1 MNVATLK
8 SPSTQKQN
16 AYTQLTVQHEEEYGL
31 AWYYMHAQPRPCFTP
46 TLLDEIKNWQDYL
59 IDQSDRDIR
68 YAVFASSV
76 PGVFC
81 LGGDLDLFI
90 QYIRDKDRMGLTN
103 YIRACINT
111 MYQNHI
117 GLGRNITTI
126 SLIQGDALGGGMESA
141 ISSQVIIAERN
152 AKMGLPDILFN
163 LFPGAGAY
171 SMLSRKIG
179 ATQAERMILSGR
191 LYTAEEMYELG
202 VVDMLAEEGQ
212 GEMAVYDY
220 IKKEDRMRN
229 GICAFRKTKQY
240 CNPIT
245 REELLA
251 AGDIWVDAALR
262 LREKDLRM
270 MERLVK
276 RQSTK
281 VK

>member
-1 MNVATLK
+1 MNVTTLK
-8 SPSTQKQN
+8 TQSTQNQN
-16 AYTQLTVQHEEEYGL
+16 AYTQLTIQHEEEYGL

-46 TLLDEIKNWQDYL
+46 TLLDELEDWQNYL
-59 IDQSDRDIR
+59 GNQSERDIR

-90 QYIRDKDRMGLTN
+90 RFIRTKDKPGLST

-111 MYQNHI
+111 MYLNHI
-117 GLGRNITTI
+117 GLGKDITTI

-152 AKMGLPDILFN
+152 TKMGLPDILFN

-171 SMLSRKIG
+171 SMLSRRIG
-179 ATQAERMILSGR
+179 AVQAERMILSGR
-191 LYTAEEMYELG
+191 LHTAEEMYEMG
-202 VVDMLAEEGQ
+202 VVDVLAEEGQ
-212 GEMAVYDY
+212 GEIAVYDY
-220 IKKEDRMRN
+220 IRKEDRARN
-229 GICAFRKTKQY
+229 GICAFRKAKQ
-240 CNPIT
+240 CCDPLT

-251 AGDIWVDAALR
+251 AGNIWVDAALR
-262 LREKDLRM
+262 LRDKDLRM

-276 RQSTK
+276 RQSAK
-281 VK
+281 AK